1 MYGCPAFSP
10 GSVGLA
16 DDETCF
22 LSLPAAWLG
31 ELADGAWLVVGKR
44 EKDEAWRGEYD
55 VLQLGKYV
63 HWHTSSCTDSG
74 EQDRQFGKGGRHRL
88 AMVGRDGW

>member
-1 MYGCPAFSP
+1 MHWRKGTECPCDWTREKDFAVDRIGQ
-10 GSVGLA
+10 GSV
-16 DDETCF
+16 
-22 LSLPAAWLG
+22 

-44 EKDEAWRGEYD
+44 EKDEAWRGEGD

-74 EQDRQFGKGGRHRL
+74 EQNRQFGKGGRHRL